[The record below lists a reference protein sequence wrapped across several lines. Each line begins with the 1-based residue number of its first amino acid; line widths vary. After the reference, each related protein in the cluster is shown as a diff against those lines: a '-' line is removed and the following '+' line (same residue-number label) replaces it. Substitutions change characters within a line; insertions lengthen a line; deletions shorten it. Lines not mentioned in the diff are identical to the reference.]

1 MGTRETHRNTT
12 ETKTMPQRLIQRRPT
27 MPMGKGEREVLSE
40 RRLQEPLVQSRTDL
54 AESDGHEMATLRRSD
69 SYKEATSKDNRIS
82 VIFGINS
89 DFHKIDYDREK
100 YKTLPSQMGTVRLTS
115 RTTSGQRR
123 RSTASPMVD
132 RQESGI
138 VPSPDTDD
146 DQKSTGSARKKKS
159 RLQKVKERILHS
171 FQRQRITDE
180 EKRQK
185 RRQKLEHQKKV
196 KIRKKK
202 MKSPSLEAIQEQVS
216 PEAAPPSRLKRIFS
230 LRRTRRI
237 YNGDANQLKD
247 STPKGEKG
255 GPMVNGKSAGARG
268 APARGSQVTPLD
280 SMDGPSNAV
289 DTVFKTILL
298 DELSREHSSDK
309 KVNTPS
315 ARGKKPNRGDLSLDL
330 SSPNRR
336 RKVFRRF
343 SSKEEVK
350 ETVSHG
356 SFRFQRKF
364 LRQLSTY
371 SDIEVDGGDECD
383 HPVSDKHHKDTRPFD
398 NLSADE
404 KEHRIAE
411 VASRLKFI
419 GDKAVERYN
428 TESSSSAVES
438 PQGQG
443 HSGRADDRLVQQLVE
458 AFRQEG
464 DRFSQEYKL
473 GSLTPVVLDIARQ
486 HTYSQFKSV
495 VHASLQ
501 SSIGWDQIALYFH
514 LTRTAVHVAKGSVS
528 VAQMAYQYFRETY
541 SGWVEERGG
550 WETMLEETDCEL
562 D

>member
-1 MGTRETHRNTT
+1 
-12 ETKTMPQRLIQRRPT
+12 MPQRLIQRRPT

>member
-1 MGTRETHRNTT
+1 
-12 ETKTMPQRLIQRRPT
+12 MPQRLIQRRPT

-54 AESDGHEMATLRRSD
+54 AGSDGHEMATLRRSD

-202 MKSPSLEAIQEQVS
+202 MKSPSLEAIQELV

-255 GPMVNGKSAGARG
+255 GPRVNGKSEGARG

-309 KVNTPS
+309 KVSTPS

-364 LRQLSTY
+364 VRQLSTY
-371 SDIEVDGGDECD
+371 SDIEVDGGDEFD

-464 DRFSQEYKL
+464 DRFSQEFKL

>member
-1 MGTRETHRNTT
+1 
-12 ETKTMPQRLIQRRPT
+12 MPQRLIQRRPT

-54 AESDGHEMATLRRSD
+54 AGSDGHEISTLRRSD

-202 MKSPSLEAIQEQVS
+202 MKSPSLEAIQELVS

-237 YNGDANQLKD
+237 YNGDADKLKD

-315 ARGKKPNRGDLSLDL
+315 ARGKKANRGDLSLDL

-364 LRQLSTY
+364 VRQLSTY
-371 SDIEVDGGDECD
+371 SDIEVDGGDEFD

-473 GSLTPVVLDIARQ
+473 GSLTPVVIDIARQ
-486 HTYSQFKSV
+486 HTYAQFKSV

>member
-1 MGTRETHRNTT
+1 
-12 ETKTMPQRLIQRRPT
+12 MPQRLIQRRPT

-54 AESDGHEMATLRRSD
+54 AGSDGHEMATLRRSD

-202 MKSPSLEAIQEQVS
+202 MKSPSLEAIQELV

-237 YNGDANQLKD
+237 YNG
-247 STPKGEKG
+247 
-255 GPMVNGKSAGARG
+255 
-268 APARGSQVTPLD
+268 
-280 SMDGPSNAV
+280 
-289 DTVFKTILL
+289 
-298 DELSREHSSDK
+298 
-309 KVNTPS
+309 
-315 ARGKKPNRGDLSLDL
+315 
-330 SSPNRR
+330 
-336 RKVFRRF
+336 
-343 SSKEEVK
+343 
-350 ETVSHG
+350 
-356 SFRFQRKF
+356 
-364 LRQLSTY
+364 
-371 SDIEVDGGDECD
+371 
-383 HPVSDKHHKDTRPFD
+383 
-398 NLSADE
+398 
-404 KEHRIAE
+404 
-411 VASRLKFI
+411 
-419 GDKAVERYN
+419 
-428 TESSSSAVES
+428 
-438 PQGQG
+438 
-443 HSGRADDRLVQQLVE
+443 
-458 AFRQEG
+458 
-464 DRFSQEYKL
+464 KL
-473 GSLTPVVLDIARQ
+473 FFM
-486 HTYSQFKSV
+486 Y
-495 VHASLQ
+495 
-501 SSIGWDQIALYFH
+501 
-514 LTRTAVHVAKGSVS
+514 
-528 VAQMAYQYFRETY
+528 M
-541 SGWVEERGG
+541 
-550 WETMLEETDCEL
+550 
-562 D
+562 